1 MLKEVEIVNKLG
13 LHARPAALF
22 VRCVIRF
29 KSTITIWKREEK
41 FSAASLLEVL
51 TANLDCCARVILER
65 SDPMSKR
72 QLMNSKRCCC
82 VFAMKK
88 RGLGRIE
95 AQYWTHDLDR
105 SGCPAFDAWRQIQ
118 GGHGA
123 QGDRHWRPVSQAV
136 VLGLF
141 STFMCGTLLP
151 IKGHM
156 MIDFKN
162 LIVGRHECKVLFTWN
177 LENGGAVLRGIF
189 RNQRQES
196 KPSSPETESPL
207 RCDVLRRVRAIAAEN
222 DRDFAALRGA
232 TGQFASWCW

>member
-1 MLKEVEIVNKLG
+1 
-13 LHARPAALF
+13 
-22 VRCVIRF
+22 
-29 KSTITIWKREEK
+29 
-41 FSAASLLEVL
+41 
-51 TANLDCCARVILER
+51 
-65 SDPMSKR
+65 
-72 QLMNSKRCCC
+72 MNSKRCCC

-177 LENGGAVLRGIF
+177 LENGGAVLGAFLGI
-189 RNQRQES
+189 
-196 KPSSPETESPL
+196 KDGIETILARDGITPAL
-207 RCDVLRRVRAIAAEN
+207 RTVLEEFRAIAAEN
-222 DRDFAALRGA
+222 NWDFAALRGA
-232 TGQFASWCW
+232 TG